1 MEKITL
7 ESNLFKTLFSSIAL
21 DIYLIDF
28 ILMIMRIEI
37 PNSKKGIFTLTGILI
52 IRYIGAVLLSL
63 FYLCVCAFLLLIS
76 KNICKMFLFFESPL
90 TKK

>member
-1 MEKITL
+1 MEKIIL

-37 PNSKKGIFTLTGILI
+37 PKRHIYSHWYFDN
-52 IRYIGAVLLSL
+52 
-63 FYLCVCAFLLLIS
+63 
-76 KNICKMFLFFESPL
+76 
-90 TKK
+90 

>member
-7 ESNLFKTLFSSIAL
+7 ESNLFKTIAL

-37 PNSKKGIFTLTGILI
+37 TNSQKE
-52 IRYIGAVLLSL
+52 YLLSL
-63 FYLCVCAFLLLIS
+63 VF
-76 KNICKMFLFFESPL
+76 
-90 TKK
+90 

>member
-63 FYLCVCAFLLLIS
+63 FTYVFVLLLLIS
-76 KNICKMFLFFESPL
+76 KIL
-90 TKK
+90 

>member
-37 PNSKKGIFTLTGILI
+37 PNSKKA
-52 IRYIGAVLLSL
+52 YLLSL
-63 FYLCVCAFLLLIS
+63 NFD
-76 KNICKMFLFFESPL
+76 N
-90 TKK
+90 

>member
-37 PNSKKGIFTLTGILI
+37 PNSKKA
-52 IRYIGAVLLSL
+52 YLLSL
-63 FYLCVCAFLLLIS
+63 VF
-76 KNICKMFLFFESPL
+76 
-90 TKK
+90 